1 MVTATPSAF
10 AGDRVWAD
18 TVDSRRAIP
27 ASLEHA
33 DSHGA
38 DASGAWATS
47 SAPTDRAEIRIA
59 LPPPA
64 LRLPH
69 DSDPDDSDP
78 LGLSTLLYYA
88 VGLTGHDPRA
98 GRWPLHRAVASA
110 RCLYP
115 TECQVLLPHGIYR
128 YDAAHHHLLKTA
140 ELDPGSATRLL
151 HDIGA
156 RAALVVTSRPAR
168 TARLYGDYAPRLCA
182 QEAGMTV
189 GALHLTA
196 VVSGLDVEIHQDP
209 DILSALGD
217 GWLDSDTDTDTD
229 TDTEYAMACLAVAP
243 RSGDALSG
251 QTWVPAELAKVVRA
265 RHSGPLIFDPVPEP
279 APRALLDDLARAL
292 ATSPLPDY
300 SAYLCVNRVS
310 ETPCG
315 IYRTVPGDRGW
326 QLIAERDVVPDLE
339 RIGQTDGRVS
349 LNFRSAAATVYLAV
363 PRARAVEQYGDD
375 AFRRVHLAAGAAA
388 HRVTIAAAC
397 HGLAARVH
405 NGYDA
410 AAAHQELGL
419 SDPGE
424 TVVFQLAI
432 GRVGNHAGLRL
443 PVVF

>member
-27 ASLEHA
+27 ASLQHA
-33 DSHGA
+33 DSHDA
-38 DASGAWATS
+38 DASGAWAAS
-47 SAPTDRAEIRIA
+47 SAPTDCPEVRIA

-69 DSDPDDSDP
+69 GSDADDSDP
-78 LGLSTLLYYA
+78 LGMSTLLYYA
-88 VGLTGHDPRA
+88 VGLTGYDPQA

-140 ELDPGSATRLL
+140 DLDQGSVTRLL
-151 HDIGA
+151 DDIGTH
-156 RAALVVTSRPAR
+156 AALVVTSQPAR

-196 VVSGLDVEIHQDP
+196 VASGLEVDIHQDP
-209 DILSALGD
+209 HILSALCD
-217 GWLDSDTDTDTD
+217 GWLDADS
-229 TDTEYAMACLAVAP
+229 EYAMACLAVTP
-243 RSGDALSG
+243 RSGDTPSG
-251 QTWVPAELAKVVRA
+251 QTWIPSELARIVRA

-292 ATSPLPDY
+292 ATSPLPDF

-310 ETPCG
+310 ETPGG
-315 IYRTVPGDRGW
+315 IYRTTPGCGGW
-326 QLIAERDVVPDLE
+326 QLVAERDVGPDLE

-363 PRARAVEQYGDD
+363 PRARAVQTYGDD

-410 AAAHQELGL
+410 AAAHHALGL
-419 SDPGE
+419 SNPGE
-424 TVVFQLAI
+424 TIVFQLAI
-432 GRVGNHAGLRL
+432 GRVGNRAGLRL

>member
-27 ASLEHA
+27 ASLQHA
-33 DSHGA
+33 DSHDA
-38 DASGAWATS
+38 DASGAWAAS
-47 SAPTDRAEIRIA
+47 SASTDRPEVRIA

-69 DSDPDDSDP
+69 GSDPHSSDPDDSDP
-78 LGLSTLLYYA
+78 LGMSTLLYYA
-88 VGLTGHDPRA
+88 VGLTGYDPQA
-98 GRWPLHRAVASA
+98 DRWPLHRAVASA

-128 YDAAHHHLLKTA
+128 YDAAHHHLLKAT
-140 ELDPGSATRLL
+140 ELDPGSVARLL
-151 HDIGA
+151 DDIGA
-156 RAALVVTSRPAR
+156 HAALVVTSRPER

-196 VVSGLDVEIHQDP
+196 LASGLDVEIHQDL
-209 DILSALGD
+209 DTLSALCD
-217 GWLDSDTDTDTD
+217 GWLDADADV
-229 TDTEYAMACLAVAP
+229 EYAMAGLAVAP
-243 RSGDALSG
+243 RSGDTTSG
-251 QTWVPAELAKVVRA
+251 QDWIPSELSRIVRA
-265 RHSGPLIFDPVPEP
+265 RHSGPLIFDPGPEP
-279 APRALLDDLARAL
+279 APRALLDDLALAL
-292 ATSPLPDY
+292 AASPLPDC

-315 IYRTVPGDRGW
+315 IYRTTPGCGGW
-326 QLIAERDVVPDLE
+326 QLVAERDVVPDLE

-363 PRARAVEQYGDD
+363 PRARAVEEYGDD

-410 AAAHQELGL
+410 AAAHHALGL